1 MDFEIQEMLGCVS
14 DELVLEY
21 CSLDIEDL
29 SAAQTVLLQ
38 IKLMNMRTPVN
49 KFSMSSNILRV

>member
-1 MDFEIQEMLGCVS
+1 MLGCVS

-21 CSLDIEDL
+21 CSLEIDDL

-38 IKLMNMRTPVN
+38 IKLMNMRTPF
-49 KFSMSSNILRV
+49 KETTLR